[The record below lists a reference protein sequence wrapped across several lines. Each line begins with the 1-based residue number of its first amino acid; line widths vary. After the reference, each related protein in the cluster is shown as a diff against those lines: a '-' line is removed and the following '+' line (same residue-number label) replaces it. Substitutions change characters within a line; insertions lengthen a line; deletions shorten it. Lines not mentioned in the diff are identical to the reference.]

1 MKISG
6 RDSMPVALS
15 HVRGKIKLFWAN
27 SRLGGQVG
35 ASRQAEK
42 ELALE
47 ALRGETQPGSDAVG
61 AAEAAAWEGYVD
73 FEVEDGWGGV
83 RGEGSVD

>member
-1 MKISG
+1 
-6 RDSMPVALS
+6 
-15 HVRGKIKLFWAN
+15 
-27 SRLGGQVG
+27 VG

-47 ALRGETQPGSDAVG
+47 ALRGETQPRGDAVG

-73 FEVEDGWGGV
+73 FEVEDGLGGV

>member
-1 MKISG
+1 V
-6 RDSMPVALS
+6 D
-15 HVRGKIKLFWAN
+15 
-27 SRLGGQVG
+27 
-35 ASRQAEK
+35 ASRQTEK

-73 FEVEDGWGGV
+73 FEVEDGLGGV

>member
-1 MKISG
+1 V
-6 RDSMPVALS
+6 D
-15 HVRGKIKLFWAN
+15 
-27 SRLGGQVG
+27 
-35 ASRQAEK
+35 ASRQTEK